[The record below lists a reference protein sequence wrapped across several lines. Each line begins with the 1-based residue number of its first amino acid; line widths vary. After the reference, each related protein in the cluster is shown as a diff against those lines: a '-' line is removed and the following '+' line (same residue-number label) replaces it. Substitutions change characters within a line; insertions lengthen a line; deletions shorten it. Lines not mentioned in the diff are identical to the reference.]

1 MSVPLRDRIISYAHT
16 LGFDLV
22 GIAPAQPSP
31 HAAEFIA
38 WLERGYAG
46 TMAYMA
52 REPER
57 RQDPRHVLNGAR
69 SIVSVGLSYYTLKL
83 PDDILN
89 DPSRGI
95 ISNYAWGVDYHDLMR
110 PRLKALAAFIQAE
123 AGCAVATRVYVDTGP
138 VLERDVAV
146 QAGLGFTGK
155 NTCLIHP
162 RLGSYLFLGEV
173 LVSVELEPDPPPSSP
188 AGCGRCTRCLVACPT
203 EAFVSPYVLDS
214 RRCISYLTIELRGPI
229 PRELRP
235 LMRNRIFGCDICQE
249 VCPWNL
255 RFARPTREPLFR
267 PIEFDRA
274 APPLLELIGLDEAGF
289 RARFGGTPVMRAK
302 RRGLLRNVAVALG
315 NWGDPQAVPALIQA
329 LHDLEPLVRGHAAWA
344 LGRIGGPQ
352 ARQALMNALRLEAD
366 TMVVEEIQQALSQY

>member
-1 MSVPLRDRIISYAHT
+1 MSVSLRDRIKSRAYA

-31 HAAEFIA
+31 HAAEFTA
-38 WLERGYAG
+38 WLEAGYAG

-57 RQDPRHVLNGAR
+57 RQDPRNVLNGAR
-69 SIVSVGLSYYTLKL
+69 SVVSVGLSYYTLRL

-95 ISNYAWGVDYHDLMR
+95 ISNYAWGADYHDLML
-110 PRLKALAAFIQAE
+110 PRLKALAEFIQAE
-123 AGCAVATRVYVDTGP
+123 AGCAVATKAYVDTGP
-138 VLERDVAV
+138 LLERDVAV

-155 NTCLIHP
+155 NTCLIQP

-173 LVSVELEPDPPPSSP
+173 LVSVEIEPDPLPSSSV
-188 AGCGRCTRCLVACPT
+188 GCGRCTRCLVACPT

-249 VCPWNL
+249 VCPFNQP
-255 RFARPTREPLFR
+255 RPHAPL
-267 PIEFDRA
+267 RA
-274 APPLLELIGLDEAGF
+274 APTNEPRFAPREATLAPKLVDLLRMSEEEFRTAFRNSPVKRAKWRGF
-289 RARFGGTPVMRAK
+289 R
-302 RRGLLRNVAVALG
+302 RNVAVALG
-315 NWGDPQAVPALIQA
+315 NSRDPDALPVLQQE
-329 LHDLEPLVRGHAAWA
+329 LERESDPVVREHLQWA
-344 LGRIGGPQ
+344 IH
-352 ARQALMNALRLEAD
+352 RL
-366 TMVVEEIQQALSQY
+366 L